1 MRIDHGVVKILD
13 QIVESDSSD
22 YVFNECRKIVQKKN
36 LVTPVLNRIRKDPKN
51 KFRLSVRYFATA
63 LLRSIRRATAYE
75 TIDRCVAKGTSPYT
89 SVSTTYEETLY
100 NLSHFDPGFEDAA
113 PYRERTLETIRKE
126 AQKDPKFKKAPIGEK
141 VAIIYRSVTSVL
153 HGLDSPLARGD
164 TSEDNSIVRL
174 YAKEVLGH
182 PITAIAIV
190 ERIARDFNIPVQIME
205 HKYIESGKIP
215 AYILRVGVSSDF
227 DYVWITGP
235 VMHNHTFRDITYNCV
250 KAGSLLQTFRQ
261 LEHATESSVGRILKP
276 MELANQIG
284 MYTQNFQLFESK
296 LKQDEENKPLS
307 KLYPITSSEY
317 SEMYHQALYDY
328 YWFVQSSGKKFRKS
342 VYFGVAQDGM
352 FKKHTSQGFAA
363 ALSKQFPFDLPLIHN
378 KKVFH
383 DMPLGQYQRYVKKD
397 YFNFQDSLDLR
408 YNVPEDIKKSVSQ
421 RFKPGDTCYDEIYN
435 DFKGDFGVILGYQYT
450 FNPEKPDLVYRLAT
464 SGRHY
469 ISKNR
474 VIVDGQ
480 CLPRVFD
487 VICENIGIGLFMKS
501 FDPKKMK
508 FEPTP
513 FLKKSGSTTLRRFNP
528 FTTDAVDDMLARQG
542 FDVDSEY
549 LDHDTGFFGE
559 GVEIYDSN
567 AQYTSHANPE
577 DDEESEGEGIGPE
590 MIRQFMTSNVN
601 ESPGNVAEFLRMM
614 AAFDGLGAG
623 EGYDLDGER
632 YEHNYFHSDYDDD
645 DDDDDDED
653 EDEDEH
659 YYDRNLGHEH
669 DSEDDYEDEDED
681 EHFDPV
687 DPHGV
692 IPPGI
697 SPNIAREGLT
707 PLFSML
713 QAMGADTDNVVE
725 MLNRQG
731 TRIAEFH
738 NQQQEIR
745 NRNGENTG
753 ASTQRVFTPS
763 NPASLSD
770 LQNRNAEPVVQPRAS
785 QPRSAPQP
793 RTTQPRAPEPRA
805 PEPRAPAQESED
817 EHDELWDV
825 D

>member
-1 MRIDHGVVKILD
+1 M
-13 QIVESDSSD
+13 
-22 YVFNECRKIVQKKN
+22 FQKK
-36 LVTPVLNRIRKDPKN
+36 V
-51 KFRLSVRYFATA
+51 
-63 LLRSIRRATAYE
+63 
-75 TIDRCVAKGTSPYT
+75 
-89 SVSTTYEETLY
+89 
-100 NLSHFDPGFEDAA
+100 
-113 PYRERTLETIRKE
+113 
-126 AQKDPKFKKAPIGEK
+126 
-141 VAIIYRSVTSVL
+141 
-153 HGLDSPLARGD
+153 
-164 TSEDNSIVRL
+164 
-174 YAKEVLGH
+174 
-182 PITAIAIV
+182 
-190 ERIARDFNIPVQIME
+190 
-205 HKYIESGKIP
+205 
-215 AYILRVGVSSDF
+215 
-227 DYVWITGP
+227 
-235 VMHNHTFRDITYNCV
+235 
-250 KAGSLLQTFRQ
+250 
-261 LEHATESSVGRILKP
+261 
-276 MELANQIG
+276 
-284 MYTQNFQLFESK
+284 
-296 LKQDEENKPLS
+296 
-307 KLYPITSSEY
+307 
-317 SEMYHQALYDY
+317 
-328 YWFVQSSGKKFRKS
+328 
-342 VYFGVAQDGM
+342 
-352 FKKHTSQGFAA
+352 
-363 ALSKQFPFDLPLIHN
+363 
-378 KKVFH
+378 
-383 DMPLGQYQRYVKKD
+383 
-397 YFNFQDSLDLR
+397 
-408 YNVPEDIKKSVSQ
+408 KKSVSQ
-421 RFKPGDTCYDEIYN
+421 RFKRGDTCYDEIYN

-450 FNPEKPDLVYRLAT
+450 FNPENPDLVYRLAT

-770 LQNRNAEPVVQPRAS
+770 LQNRNAEPIVQPRAS